1 MLPVSTSNSTS
12 TPTLQHEASGEL
24 TLKLEALQRQLDAER
39 IDKERLASQLQ
50 DAKSK
55 ARTAPIAPP
64 PAAQRSGAS
73 QTQTREQQL
82 MEYANA
88 QAREVERLRTAM
100 KYNLKPEDLEGDFQ
114 TPMELELH
122 AQVRNLEK
130 QISNSALALEA
141 TNVALKKL
149 ADTQTVV
156 VQPEGL
162 PDGGGPV
169 AVSKSRAEKIQNLRT
184 RAQEVTGKPEAAW
197 LVLQAIHQDPTKIMT
212 RIASEDEGE

>member
-39 IDKERLASQLQ
+39 IDKEKLASQLQ

-100 KYNLKPEDLEGDFQ
+100 KYNIKPEYF
-114 TPMELELH
+114 
-122 AQVRNLEK
+122 
-130 QISNSALALEA
+130 
-141 TNVALKKL
+141 
-149 ADTQTVV
+149 
-156 VQPEGL
+156 
-162 PDGGGPV
+162 
-169 AVSKSRAEKIQNLRT
+169 
-184 RAQEVTGKPEAAW
+184 
-197 LVLQAIHQDPTKIMT
+197 
-212 RIASEDEGE
+212 